1 MSWYMFFDIYT
12 KKKDSDWVC
21 QLHGVEYSQL
31 KSLCDNRGCLSDS
44 ISPTKLGDVDYKT
57 LKELTRDYDYH
68 EFVYQGCLR
77 SEDWKDTDVRSVVIE
92 TDDKRGGL
100 LVDKENL
107 SKIKFLDVK
116 DFMMLSEAEKKSCV
130 NIYTEKYTER
140 GDGRGEFYSISSFS
154 EIKDKIFNK
163 LEELFAKKSRW
174 KALQESLDYLKL
186 SSEEKQNVS
195 DEYEWLDEEIEH
207 VENKLASVSQIIGVM
222 EAFNDF
228 NTEVVAYIYSD

>member
-21 QLHGVEYSQL
+21 QLHEVEYSQL

-140 GDGRGEFYSISSFS
+140 GDGRGGFYSISSFS

-163 LEELFAKKSRW
+163 LEELFTKKSRW

-186 SSEEKQNVS
+186 SPEEKQNVS
-195 DEYEWLDEEIEH
+195 DEHERLNEEIEH

-222 EAFNDF
+222 EAFDDF